1 MNLMKNSSGRI
12 IGVSYIDKHKII
24 IDNYSKPFLQIND
37 EQLINKISA
46 NQDEGV
52 IELFDNHKLLIGE
65 IASLYGV
72 PYHVMNRRIIDLRKI
87 GLIKTEAK
95 SGRRNSSFGKTFSEE
110 RRFHIGGAGKGIHSH
125 DSPYV
130 MTDEIR
136 RKISKTLLDGH
147 STGRIVVNRAALSQ
161 AWKNG
166 KYDNAEMGRGI
177 QGFFESNKHTKCKDV
192 YFRSLLELKFLIQIE
207 EDSSVKSFTWE
218 PICIPIDN
226 KSHYTPDC
234 LIDNVLI
241 ELKPRTHLIYT
252 KDGVNHRFEREV
264 QSANKYCREHGLV
277 FRIIYDDEL
286 NFVSKDFRKYLL
298 DNPDIIEKYNIRFK
312 KGLRRN

>member
-1 MNLMKNSSGRI
+1 MNLMKNSSGRT

-37 EQLINKISA
+37 EQLINKILA

-52 IELFDNHKLLIGE
+52 IELFDSHKLLIGE

-72 PYHVMNRRIIDLRKI
+72 PYHVMNKRILDLKKI
-87 GLIKTEAK
+87 GAIKTEAK
-95 SGRRNSSFGKTFSEE
+95 SGRRNSSFGKTFDEE
-110 RRFHIGGAGKGIHSH
+110 RRLHIGEAGKGKHSH
-125 DSPYV
+125 NSPYV

-147 STGRIVVNRAALSQ
+147 STGRIIVNRAALSQ
-161 AWKNG
+161 AWKDG
-166 KYDNAEMGRGI
+166 KYSNAKMGRGI
-177 QGFFESNKHTKCKDV
+177 QGFFESNKHTKGKDV

-252 KDGVNHRFEREV
+252 KDGVNHRFEKEV
-264 QSANKYCREHGLV
+264 QVANKYCREHGLV

-286 NFVSKDFRKYLL
+286 NFASKDFRKYLL